1 VSTILLIEDDQDLV
15 ESFKKI
21 LKREGHTVMH
31 AGSAEQGLELLAAS
45 PTVEM
50 ILLDVQLPGMSGL
63 ECFTRIQQSHSHVPV
78 IIMTAF
84 GSYSVAIEAIR
95 QGAFDFVTKP
105 FEVPNMLE
113 LIRQALGAAGKHD
126 SAREFEADSGEAII
140 GTSPAMQDVYKAIG
154 RTASTNV
161 TVLIQGES
169 GTGKELVARALHSY
183 SHRADK
189 PFQVINCVA
198 IPESLLESELFGYE
212 KGAFTGADA
221 KRIGSIERASG
232 GTLFFDEIGDMP
244 PSIQAKLL
252 RLLQEKQFQRLG
264 SSQPLAADVRI
275 IAATNRNLEQA
286 ILDGQFREDL
296 YYRLNVVRI
305 ELPPLRNRKGDIPL
319 LAAHF
324 LKHFAAEMEIENPG
338 ITSGAIETLI
348 DYDWPGNVR
357 ELSNVVHKALIFRR
371 AGSLE
376 QDDIIKALSQR
387 GQAAGETDF
396 KLRLRQW
403 LRDELAA
410 GTTPDL
416 HATLTENFDRLLVDE
431 ALDLAQG
438 NQSRAARLLGISR
451 QNLQNRLKRRDQLA
465 E

>member
-21 LKREGHTVMH
+21 LKREGHTVIH
-31 AGSAEQGLELLAAS
+31 AGSAEAGLEQLNSS
-45 PTVEM
+45 PEVEM
-50 ILLDVQLPGMSGL
+50 VLLDVQLPGMSGL
-63 ECFTRIQQSHSHVPV
+63 ECFACIQQSHKHLPV

-84 GSYSVAIEAIR
+84 GSYNVAIEAIR

-113 LIRQALGAAGKHD
+113 LIHQALGAAGKRAG
-126 SAREFEADSGEAII
+126 AREFETESGEAII

-169 GTGKELVARALHSY
+169 GTGKELVARALHRY

-244 PSIQAKLL
+244 SSIQAKLL

-286 ILDGQFREDL
+286 ILDGHFREDL

-305 ELPPLRNRKGDIPL
+305 ELPPLRSRKGDIPL

-324 LKHFAAEMEIENPG
+324 LKHFASEMETENPG
-338 ITSGAIETLI
+338 IEQAAIQTLT

-357 ELSNVVHKALIFRR
+357 EFSNVIHKAMIFRR
-371 AGSLE
+371 VGSLE

-387 GQAAGETDF
+387 SQSSEGDLKT
-396 KLRLRQW
+396 KLRQW
-403 LRDELAA
+403 LRSELEA
-410 GTTPDL
+410 GSTPEL
-416 HATLTENFDRLLVDE
+416 HSTLTESFDRMLVDE

-451 QNLQNRLKRRDQLA
+451 QNLQNRLKRHGYLDN
-465 E
+465 